1 MFETEFQSSPIN
13 VYNNVFTLVISML
26 KVDVIEKG
34 TVVDH
39 IKPGKGRRV
48 LDILGVEEDY
58 PGMVALVMN
67 VSSKRSGKK
76 DIVKISEKFVD
87 EKVANM
93 IALISPGATINII
106 EDSKVSKKYVVALPD
121 ELKGIGKCPNPNCI
135 TNKEAAIKHFKKD
148 MDMYRCHY
156 CERLFSAE
164 ELV

>member
-1 MFETEFQSSPIN
+1 
-13 VYNNVFTLVISML
+13 ML

-39 IKPGKGRRV
+39 IKAGKGKRV
-48 LDILGVEEDY
+48 LEVLGVGEDY

-67 VSSKRSGKK
+67 VSSKSSGKK
-76 DIVKISEKFVD
+76 DIVKIADKFVS
-87 EKVANM
+87 EEIANM

-121 ELKGIGKCPNPNCI
+121 ELKGIGHCPNPNCI
-135 TNKEAAIKHFKKD
+135 TNKENTKQQFRKD
-148 MDMYRCHY
+148 MDGYRCHY
-156 CERLFSAE
+156 CERLFGAE